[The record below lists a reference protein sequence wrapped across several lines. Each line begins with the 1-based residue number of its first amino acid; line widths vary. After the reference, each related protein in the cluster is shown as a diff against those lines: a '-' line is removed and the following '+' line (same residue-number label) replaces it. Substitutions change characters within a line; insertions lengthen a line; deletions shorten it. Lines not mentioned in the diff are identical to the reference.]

1 MDAVTRLWREW
12 GGTGAGAG
20 AGVAWNAVTSRHQSA
35 REGTEEDKKINKK
48 CCICSILKY
57 ISLVNRSQG
66 LEKKKKEHSRI

>member
-35 REGTEEDKKINKK
+35 REETGENKTSLKIVMFD
-48 CCICSILKY
+48 SQV
-57 ISLVNRSQG
+57 SLVNRP
-66 LEKKKKEHSRI
+66 